1 MININ
6 VTPNGEI
13 NISQETADER
23 AQMHRA
29 YEYGQDVKED
39 AGAGEPSIETLND
52 DERANMF
59 KQGWD
64 SCMQEV
70 QLNFVNGRL
79 PEFFN
84 EVGLKTGSEDPH
96 HAEPEGTGEEGW
108 GEPTDDYEGLIDRTE
123 DDLPAAGWA
132 GDPFP
137 GLTSLNDHIREHSAS
152 VAEVTEALHAANE
165 IGLSTIRPVKDSGEP
180 ELEHGDALTDADLG
194 IAGTWTMSN
203 DELNSRIN
211 EAYRR
216 GQEDADKT
224 KPITSEQTIHV
235 LADEIAQRVHPEG
248 MGSFLVRPFAVQLAK
263 SLGWDVAS

>member
-29 YEYGQDVKED
+29 YEYGQDVRED
-39 AGAGEPSIETLND
+39 AGAGEPSVETLND

-64 SCMQEV
+64 SCLQEV

-84 EVGLKTGSEDPH
+84 EVGLKNGSEDPH
-96 HAEPEGTGEEGW
+96 HAEPEGIGEEGW
-108 GEPTDDYEGLIDRTE
+108 GEPTDDYEGLMDRPE
-123 DDLPAAGWA
+123 DDLPAAGWSE
-132 GDPFP
+132 DPFP
-137 GLTSLNDHIREHSAS
+137 GLTSLNDHIREHAAS
-152 VAEVTEALHAANE
+152 VAEATEALHAANE

-180 ELEHGDALTDADLG
+180 EKEAEGSQDS
-194 IAGTWTMSN
+194 AGTWTMS
-203 DELNSRIN
+203 DEELQSRLD
-211 EAYRR
+211 ESYRR

>member
-39 AGAGEPSIETLND
+39 AGAGEPSFETQR
-52 DERANMF
+52 DEENSKYF
-59 KQGWD
+59 KSGWD
-64 SCMQEV
+64 SCLQEV
-70 QLNFVNGRL
+70 QINFVNGRL

-84 EVGLKTGSEDPH
+84 EVGLKTGTEDPH

-108 GEPTDDYEGLIDRTE
+108 GEPTDDYEGLM

-132 GDPFP
+132 DMARGIDE
-137 GLTSLNDHIREHSAS
+137 GIAEQSAS

-224 KPITSEQTIHV
+224 KPITSEQTIHA
-235 LADEIAQRVHPEG
+235 LADEVAQRVHPEG